1 MFYDNLKK
9 ACMNKGTTVTSTL
22 KALGLGTANGTFW
35 KNGSSPSGEVLIQLS
50 EFLDVSVDYLLK
62 GESFKENYSDCYVAF
77 IDILGFKNFINDKDT
92 TFDKVKDLYDL
103 LKIISNEF
111 SSVTQ
116 SDFFTPDDM
125 SKVVLNVISDTIV
138 LSIEKSQH
146 YSLEILIFAVNIVVS
161 NVLLNHQLL
170 FRGAISEGNFYS
182 KAGILFG
189 NALVD
194 AAILEKDRAKY
205 PRIVI
210 QKNVLENYLNTH
222 KTDIETDKGINYLTE
237 LDCIAKDSLY
247 IINYIKYIIYRLITI
262 KKTVSEVT
270 SLFEPIISIVEKN
283 IKDTNNEDVKQKNI
297 YFAKYF
303 NYELKQISVDNSEF
317 NSLRINLFGFDIKK
331 SPIESHSDYLLTGK
345 EKSPKSELS
354 DLERELLEKFNRLE
368 EVDKGRI
375 LGRMDI
381 ILDEYNRPIENANTA
396 RVAAFGGKTQK
407 VPDLDISLNDRID
420 AIERQALIDEIKASQ
435 DPKGN

>member
-247 IINYIKYIIYRLITI
+247 IINYIKYIIHRLIAM

-270 SLFEPIISIVEKN
+270 ALFEPIISIVEKN

-331 SPIESHSDYLLTGK
+331 SPIESHSIEEQEFIDKFKKLT
-345 EKSPKSELS
+345 SL
-354 DLERELLEKFNRLE
+354 DQ
-368 EVDKGRI
+368 GRI
-375 LGRMDI
+375 LERMDVM
-381 ILDEYNRPIENANTA
+381 LEEHKSTETSNTA